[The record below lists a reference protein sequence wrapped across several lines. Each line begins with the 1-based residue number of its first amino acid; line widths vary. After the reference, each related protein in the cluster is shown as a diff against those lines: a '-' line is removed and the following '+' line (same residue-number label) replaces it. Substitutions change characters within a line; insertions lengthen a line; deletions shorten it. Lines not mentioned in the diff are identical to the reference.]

1 MTQSNFKYS
10 SGQAGKSLFEPKK
23 ESKPFDPFDIQ
34 AASQPILNALKENK
48 DVEIGNLKRTG
59 DYGLD
64 SMKIEHANAEGVA
77 KHNAYVAAINEKYDL
92 EQFEKFSK
100 GAQDLLKMNVNRI
113 KEDSKKW
120 AYTNLL
126 KMPAPDRTIVLG
138 KWNQLVGDNGKF
150 VDNAASGIILD
161 TLSSP
166 ASRIAAEDM
175 LRATGYR
182 RKALYDAT
190 FAERVAQVPQ
200 MINHHYSEVRLD
212 DPKYPENP
220 TMKELMEN
228 QKVKGSANLTSDDIA
243 YSNALQTK
251 IHGQILE
258 ANFFPN
264 YDAKEIYTKV
274 QPVLDQY
281 FGDTTQDI
289 INENARRFQENLI
302 EDKYQKMFNAFQMGG
317 ANKEVNI
324 AQTITDDNYN
334 MWAKIDE
341 EGFSGA
347 TKKSLKGILDLA
359 RADKI
364 STIEARDVLDQKIEV
379 KGQCHYPDKKTG
391 KCYTTLRLWRG
402 KDIAAVDFE
411 NELMKIGAKDAGIKK
426 LDYKGMITYAKDNL
440 QELFANSL
448 NKPIT
453 TSTMESLVD
462 LVYKRVGGRRSDIAK
477 ELYES
482 VDTVQG
488 LTDEKGLEELA
499 KASDYGKRPRDPKD
513 YQHISHQ
520 AMLKAQEKGYLTASD
535 SYLSKSELKSFD
547 NITKPIGIN
556 LIAGEGGTEI
566 QAAIDLP
573 NFQDNARL
581 ILEANYYHELRTNPT
596 LDKSANLAE
605 ARTKTLKFLAD
616 EKNLET
622 LKGPRIESA
631 ERAAERH
638 RHAVELNEAGT
649 NQIALSGFKDRIKL
663 GIKEIMMY
671 RGAGDTRSLSEL
683 ISTTYVKENGT
694 TGVFFDDNWR
704 AAARTAQQ
712 SPEKF
717 LQTQLRLNGYN
728 EKTNIYTVPEG
739 DNKIKESG
747 GQDAQKRV
755 DTNNTHPDLEAQLE
769 ELKANKPKP
778 ERAGDEFMGQKVR
791 PAKYR
796 SPDGQ
801 LITPERD
808 PDGLMG
814 WEEQVKALEEKIR
827 LQKEESD
834 KLIGEPIGPNK
845 QKLSEIFGYPIS
857 QSNEFL
863 KRLGFKNS
871 DTITEVELAHISRR
885 ADLLYNPDTP
895 FPEYTL
901 YGGIG

>member
-48 DVEIGNLKRTG
+48 DVEIGNIKRTG

-77 KHNAYVAAINEKYDL
+77 KHNAYVAAINDKYDL

-100 GAQDLLKMNVNRI
+100 GAQSLYKQNIERMQ
-113 KEDSKKW
+113 EDSKKW

-126 KMPAPDRTIVLG
+126 KMPAPDRTILLG

-166 ASRIAAEDM
+166 ASRIIAEDM

-182 RKALYDAT
+182 RKAIYNAT

-200 MINHHYSEVRLD
+200 MINHRYGEVRLD
-212 DPKYPENP
+212 DPKYPANP
-220 TMKELMEN
+220 TMNELMEN
-228 QKVKGSANLTSDDIA
+228 QKVKNSGNLTSDDIA

-251 IHGQILE
+251 IHGQVLE
-258 ANFFPN
+258 ANFFPH

-302 EDKYQKMFNAFQMGG
+302 VDKNQAEYNAFRLGG

-324 AQTITDDNYN
+324 AQEITDANHN
-334 MWAKIDE
+334 MWAQVDE

-364 STIEARDVLDQKIEV
+364 STIEAREVLDQEIEV
-379 KGQCHYPDKKTG
+379 KGQCHIKRDG
-391 KCYTTLRLWRG
+391 KCFTTLRLWRG
-402 KDIAAVDFE
+402 AEIAAVDFE
-411 NELMKIGAKDAGIKK
+411 NELLKIGAKDAGIKK
-426 LDYKGMITYAKDNL
+426 LDYEGMITYAKDNL

-448 NKPIT
+448 NKPIN

-499 KASDYGKRPRDPKD
+499 KASDFGKRPRDPKD

-520 AMLKAQEKGYLTASD
+520 AMLKAQEKGYLTASA

-547 NITKPIGIN
+547 NISKPIGIRS
-556 LIAGEGGTEI
+556 IAGDAGTEI

-573 NFQDNARL
+573 AFQENARL
-581 ILEANYYHELRTNPT
+581 IFEANYYNELRTNPT
-596 LDKSANLAE
+596 LDKSKNISE
-605 ARTKTLKFLAD
+605 ARTKTLKFLND

-638 RHAVELNEAGT
+638 RHEVELNEAGT
-649 NQIALSGFKDRIKL
+649 NQIALSGFKYQIKL
-663 GIKEIMMY
+663 AIKEIMMY
-671 RGAGDTRSLSEL
+671 RGAGDTRSDSEL
-683 ISTTYVKENGT
+683 ISTTFLKENGT
-694 TGVFFDDNWR
+694 TGVFFSDNWR

-778 ERAGDEFMGQKVR
+778 EQSGDTWMGR
-791 PAKYR
+791 PVKPGRYR
-796 SPDGQ
+796 SPDG
-801 LITPERD
+801 LTITPERD